1 MCLDMV
7 MFGTNTTDELRIRD
21 FTEIKEKKM
30 VTITWP
36 MVSRLRKPRLP
47 QHIFRHSHV
56 TQHAIL
62 FQDQA

>member
-7 MFGTNTTDELRIRD
+7 MFGTNTTNELRIRD
-21 FTEIKEKKM
+21 FTEIKAKKM

-47 QHIFRHSHV
+47 QHIF
-56 TQHAIL
+56 
-62 FQDQA
+62 